1 MKSLFKLSDWLFVAC
16 DAILQNVISTLEFML
31 QGENIWKRNMRRERQ
46 N

>member
-1 MKSLFKLSDWLFVAC
+1 MK
-16 DAILQNVISTLEFML
+16 LQNVISTLEFMQ

>member
-1 MKSLFKLSDWLFVAC
+1 MK
-16 DAILQNVISTLEFML
+16 LQNVISALEVML